1 MRGNDGKGLKAR
13 TIEIIDRIVFEQI
26 EKMQAS
32 VAKIVAETE
41 RTTHQQLQDSGIDM
55 IDFYPANKDFLMMT
69 LVQHLIDQV
78 HGGNM
83 VLAQKMISM
92 EAKRLNISVH
102 VEAE

>member
-1 MRGNDGKGLKAR
+1 
-13 TIEIIDRIVFEQI
+13 
-26 EKMQAS
+26 
-32 VAKIVAETE
+32 
-41 RTTHQQLQDSGIDM
+41 M
-55 IDFYPANKDFLMMT
+55 IDFYPANKDYLMMT

>member
-1 MRGNDGKGLKAR
+1 MVKDLKPEQ
-13 TIEIIDRIVFEQI
+13 IEIINRMVYEHI

-55 IDFYPANKDFLMMT
+55 IDFYPANKDYLMMT

-102 VEAE
+102 VEAD

>member
-1 MRGNDGKGLKAR
+1 MMVKDLKPEQ
-13 TIEIIDRIVFEQI
+13 IEIINRIVFEQI